1 MKRVA
6 LLLDPRDENFSYR
19 RALVRLWMLA
29 SNDQLLNSWEQKAN
43 EKTISPHYVAFL
55 NQLQEEEPIKLQ
67 TICAQ
72 PLALIRALDDY
83 IASTRPL
90 DSQSTSTSTSTPT
103 YVIEEGGNGYWL
115 VPVPLAARRQA
126 AMNRQPARLA
136 RWFHH
141 HAALP
146 TRTAH
151 GIEVIASLSRSALN
165 TALESLA
172 DHPNGKLKAWIA
184 HFDDSADVVWDRQI
198 SPIGN
203 WRTLSV
209 EPHITRQN
217 SVLQTL
223 AAAAQAGAQVV
234 VFPEFTLDLQHRDQL
249 AVYLRQNPSGIQLV
263 VAGAFHE
270 PEQATDT
277 SVAYNTAPV
286 FTGSGHKLFA
296 HRKLRLFGRN
306 DLGAEFAEIGN
317 RLHVL
322 ITPIGS
328 MTILICKDF
337 MDEDPRV
344 DNLLAEVPVDWVW
357 VPSYGDETTLK
368 GHKARARKLAT
379 VTTGTSCGVAQTQ
392 NTAMKKNG
400 EIQALLPGFGH
411 PAGERTPCDVPA
423 SGGLVEY
430 GLGYQ
435 PIPAKHPDPA
445 LKRVK

>member
-1 MKRVA
+1 MDRVA
-6 LLLDPRDENFSYR
+6 QLLDSGDENFSYR
-19 RALVRLWMLA
+19 RALVRLWLLA
-29 SNDQLLNSWEQKAN
+29 SNDQLLNSWEQKAS
-43 EKTISPHYVAFL
+43 ETTISRHYAVFL
-55 NQLQEEEPIKLQ
+55 DQLQEEEPIKLQ
-67 TICAQ
+67 AIRAQ

-83 IASTRPL
+83 IASTSAL
-90 DSQSTSTSTSTPT
+90 DSQSTSTSTSA
-103 YVIEEGGNGYWL
+103 YVIEEDGNGYWL
-115 VPVPLAARRQA
+115 VPVTLAARRQA
-126 AMNRQPARLA
+126 AMDRQPARLA

-151 GIEVIASLSRSALN
+151 GIEVIASRSRSALN
-165 TALESLA
+165 TALENLA
-172 DHPNGKLKAWIA
+172 NHPNGKVKAWIA
-184 HFDDSADVVWDRQI
+184 HFDDGADVVWDRQI

-203 WRTLSV
+203 WRALAV
-209 EPHITRQN
+209 EPHTTRQD

-270 PEQATDT
+270 PEQATDP

-286 FTGSGHKLFA
+286 FTGSGRKLFA

-306 DLGAEFAEIGN
+306 DLGAEFAEVGN

-328 MTILICKDF
+328 MTIMICKDF

-392 NTAMKKNG
+392 NTAMKKTG
-400 EIQALLPGFGH
+400 ETQALLPGFGH
-411 PAGERTPCDVPA
+411 PAGERTPFDVPA

-430 GLGYQ
+430 GLGKQ
-435 PIPAKHPDPA
+435 PIPAKHPRPT

>member
-1 MKRVA
+1 MDRVA
-6 LLLDPRDENFSYR
+6 QLLDSGDENFSYR
-19 RALVRLWMLA
+19 RALVRLWLLA
-29 SNDQLLNSWEQKAN
+29 SNDQLLNSWEQKAS
-43 EKTISPHYVAFL
+43 ETTIPPHYAGFL
-55 NQLQEEEPIKLQ
+55 DQLQEEEPIKLQ
-67 TICAQ
+67 AIRAQ

-83 IASTRPL
+83 IASTSAL
-90 DSQSTSTSTSTPT
+90 DSQSTSTSTSA
-103 YVIEEGGNGYWL
+103 YVIEEDGNGYWL
-115 VPVPLAARRQA
+115 VPVTLAARRQA
-126 AMNRQPARLA
+126 AMDRQPARLA

-151 GIEVIASLSRSALN
+151 GIEVIASRSRSALN
-165 TALESLA
+165 TALENLA
-172 DHPNGKLKAWIA
+172 NHPNGKVKAWIA
-184 HFDDSADVVWDRQI
+184 HFDDGADVVWDRQI

-203 WRTLSV
+203 WRALAV
-209 EPHITRQN
+209 EPHTTRQD

-270 PEQATDT
+270 PEQATDP

-286 FTGSGHKLFA
+286 FTGSGRKLFA

-306 DLGAEFAEIGN
+306 DLGAEFAEVGN

-328 MTILICKDF
+328 MTIMICKDF

-392 NTAMKKNG
+392 NTAMKKTG
-400 EIQALLPGFGH
+400 ETQALLPGFGH
-411 PAGERTPCDVPA
+411 PAGEKTPFDVPA

-430 GLGYQ
+430 GLGQQ
-435 PIPAKHPDPA
+435 PIPAQHPRPP

>member
-1 MKRVA
+1 
-6 LLLDPRDENFSYR
+6 
-19 RALVRLWMLA
+19 MLA
-29 SNDQLLNSWEQKAN
+29 SNHQLLNSWEQTAN
-43 EKTISPHYVAFL
+43 EKTISPHYAAFL
-55 NQLQEEEPIKLQ
+55 NQLQEEEPIKIQ
-67 TICAQ
+67 AIRAQ

-90 DSQSTSTSTSTPT
+90 DSQSTSTSASC
-103 YVIEEGGNGYWL
+103 YVIKEDGNGYWL

-126 AMNRQPARLA
+126 AMDRQPARLA

-141 HAALP
+141 HAAIP
-146 TRTAH
+146 ARTAH
-151 GIEVIASLSRSALN
+151 GIEVTASLSRSALN
-165 TALESLA
+165 AALENLSNQ
-172 DHPNGKLKAWIA
+172 PNGKLKAWIA
-184 HFDDSADVVWDRQI
+184 HFADGADVVWDRQI

-209 EPHITRQN
+209 EPHTTRQA

-223 AAAAQAGAQVV
+223 ASAAQAGAQVV
-234 VFPEFTLDLQHRDQL
+234 VFPEFTLDLQHREQI
-249 AVYLRQNPSGIQLV
+249 AVYLRQHPSGIQLV

-277 SVAYNTAPV
+277 AVAYNTAPV
-286 FTGSGHKLFA
+286 FTGSGRRLFV

-306 DLGAEFAEIGN
+306 DVGAEFAEVGN
-317 RLHVL
+317 HLHVL

-328 MTILICKDF
+328 MTVLICKDF

-368 GHKARARKLAT
+368 AHKERARRLAT
-379 VTTGTSCGVAQTQ
+379 VTTGTSCAVAQTQ
-392 NTAMKKNG
+392 NTAMKKSG
-400 EIQALLPGFGH
+400 ETQALLPGFGH
-411 PAGERTPCDVPA
+411 QAGNSTHCDVPA
-423 SGGLVEY
+423 SGGLMEY
-430 GLGYQ
+430 GLAKQ
-435 PIPAKHPDPA
+435 PIPAKHARPS

>member
-1 MKRVA
+1 MDRVA
-6 LLLDPRDENFSYR
+6 QLLDSGDENFSYR
-19 RALVRLWMLA
+19 RALVRLWLLA
-29 SNDQLLNSWEQKAN
+29 SNDQLLNSWEQKAS
-43 EKTISPHYVAFL
+43 ETTIPPHYAVFL
-55 NQLQEEEPIKLQ
+55 DQLQEEEPIKLQ
-67 TICAQ
+67 AIRAQ

-83 IASTRPL
+83 IASTSAL
-90 DSQSTSTSTSTPT
+90 DSQSTSTSTSA
-103 YVIEEGGNGYWL
+103 YVIEEDGNGYWL
-115 VPVPLAARRQA
+115 VPVTLAARRQA
-126 AMNRQPARLA
+126 AMDRQPARLA
-136 RWFHH
+136 QWFRH

-151 GIEVIASLSRSALN
+151 GIEVIASRSRSALN
-165 TALESLA
+165 TALEILA
-172 DHPNGKLKAWIA
+172 DHPNGKVKAWIA
-184 HFDDSADVVWDRQI
+184 HFDDGADVVWDRQI

-203 WRTLSV
+203 WRALAV
-209 EPHITRQN
+209 EPHTTRQD

-270 PEQATDT
+270 PEQATDP

-286 FTGSGHKLFA
+286 FTGSGRKLFA

-306 DLGAEFAEIGN
+306 DLGAEFAEVGN

-328 MTILICKDF
+328 MTIMICKDF

-392 NTAMKKNG
+392 NTAMKKTG
-400 EIQALLPGFGH
+400 ETQALLPGFGH
-411 PAGERTPCDVPA
+411 PAGERTPFDVPA

-430 GLGYQ
+430 GLGQQ
-435 PIPAKHPDPA
+435 PIPAQHPRPP
-445 LKRVK
+445 LIRVK